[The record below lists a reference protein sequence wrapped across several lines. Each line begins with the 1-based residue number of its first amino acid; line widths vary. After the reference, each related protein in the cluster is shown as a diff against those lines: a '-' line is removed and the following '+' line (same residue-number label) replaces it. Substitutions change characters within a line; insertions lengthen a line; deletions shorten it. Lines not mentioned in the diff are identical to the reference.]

1 MKTDGGWVSISE
13 CARLYGRHRKWVYD
27 QIKRYGIE
35 THKEGN
41 RTRLRLADLIQH
53 RGEPQ
58 NGAPAHNET
67 HTEESQKITHELTR
81 EPTPEREMLRQENQF
96 LQKRIE
102 ELEADRSERQAREA
116 RWDGGTVAA
125 RRYYRE
131 ADLCLAFTRSKA
143 GHVVSFSALVH
154 GAIID
159 YRLSKPKT
167 LEQRCIERSQGWSE
181 QAFQGGVEMPQSVS
195 LYLRRNQATR
205 RSKAGH

>member
-41 RTRLRLADLIQH
+41 RTRLRLVDLIQH

-67 HTEESQKITHELTR
+67 HTEESQKITPEVTPQSHLEAELVK
-81 EPTPEREMLRQENQF
+81 QENQF

-116 RWDGGTVAA
+116 RW
-125 RRYYRE
+125 E
-131 ADLCLAFTRSKA
+131 EERS
-143 GHVVSFSALVH
+143 
-154 GAIID
+154 
-159 YRLSKPKT
+159 RL
-167 LEQRCIERSQGWSE
+167 EGIIERQTYALPSPDQKQGALSRFLHW
-181 QAFQGGVEMPQSVS
+181 FTV
-195 LYLRRNQATR
+195 R
-205 RSKAGH
+205 

>member
-41 RTRLRLADLIQH
+41 RTRLRLVDLIQH

-67 HTEESQKITHELTR
+67 HTEESQKITPELTR

-116 RWDGGTVAA
+116 RW
-125 RRYYRE
+125 E
-131 ADLCLAFTRSKA
+131 EERS
-143 GHVVSFSALVH
+143 
-154 GAIID
+154 
-159 YRLSKPKT
+159 RL
-167 LEQRCIERSQGWSE
+167 EGIIERQTY
-181 QAFQGGVEMPQSVS
+181 ALPKPQSEGVFH
-195 LYLRRNQATR
+195 RFVQWVQGR
-205 RSKAGH
+205 

>member
-41 RTRLRLADLIQH
+41 RTRLRLVDLIQH

-67 HTEESQKITHELTR
+67 HTEESQKITPEVTPHLNLEAELVK
-81 EPTPEREMLRQENQF
+81 QENGF
-96 LQKRIE
+96 LRRRVE

-116 RWDGGTVAA
+116 RWAEERSRLQGIIERQTLALPSPERRGWVA
-125 RRYYRE
+125 
-131 ADLCLAFTRSKA
+131 
-143 GHVVSFSALVH
+143 
-154 GAIID
+154 
-159 YRLSKPKT
+159 RLSEWLT
-167 LEQRCIERSQGWSE
+167 AR
-181 QAFQGGVEMPQSVS
+181 
-195 LYLRRNQATR
+195 
-205 RSKAGH
+205 

>member
-41 RTRLRLADLIQH
+41 RTRLRLVDLIQH

-67 HTEESQKITHELTR
+67 HTEESQKITPELTR

-102 ELEADRSERQAREA
+102 ELEADRSERQARE
-116 RWDGGTVAA
+116 D
-125 RRYYRE
+125 
-131 ADLCLAFTRSKA
+131 
-143 GHVVSFSALVH
+143 
-154 GAIID
+154 
-159 YRLSKPKT
+159 RLHNI
-167 LEQRCIERSQGWSE
+167 IERQVLALPPAPSPRGVFSRLKLLL
-181 QAFQGGVEMPQSVS
+181 GG
-195 LYLRRNQATR
+195 
-205 RSKAGH
+205 

>member
-41 RTRLRLADLIQH
+41 RTRLRLVDLIQH

-67 HTEESQKITHELTR
+67 HTEESQKITPEVTPHLNLEAELVK
-81 EPTPEREMLRQENQF
+81 QENVF
-96 LQKRIE
+96 LRRRVE

-116 RWDGGTVAA
+116 RWAEERSRLQGIIERQTLALPSPERRGWVA
-125 RRYYRE
+125 
-131 ADLCLAFTRSKA
+131 
-143 GHVVSFSALVH
+143 
-154 GAIID
+154 
-159 YRLSKPKT
+159 RLSEWLT
-167 LEQRCIERSQGWSE
+167 AR
-181 QAFQGGVEMPQSVS
+181 
-195 LYLRRNQATR
+195 
-205 RSKAGH
+205 

>member
-41 RTRLRLADLIQH
+41 RTRLRLVDLIQH

-67 HTEESQKITHELTR
+67 HTEESQKITPELTR

-116 RWDGGTVAA
+116 RWEEERSRLEGIIERQTYALPSPDQKQGTVS
-125 RRYYRE
+125 RF
-131 ADLCLAFTRSKA
+131 LHWFTVR
-143 GHVVSFSALVH
+143 
-154 GAIID
+154 
-159 YRLSKPKT
+159 
-167 LEQRCIERSQGWSE
+167 
-181 QAFQGGVEMPQSVS
+181 
-195 LYLRRNQATR
+195 
-205 RSKAGH
+205 